1 MPPDPFPARSLL
13 TRALLGASAL
23 TGLLLAVVPTPA
35 RASSH
40 SEAPGT
46 AADRAVD
53 CTDVYAF
60 VSPDATGTV
69 TLVANYFPLEE
80 PSGGPNYY
88 GFADDALYEIH
99 VDNDGDAVEDV
110 TFQLQFTTTTKNPAT
125 FLYNTG
131 PVTYDAG
138 GDTYTNLNVE
148 QRFTLTRVDGDR
160 RTGPK
165 TVLATNRLVAPNN
178 VGPKSFPGSVYDAS
192 IVPAAIHA
200 VTGGIQAFCGPRDDP
215 FFVSLGR
222 VFDLVNIDPVVP
234 GGKDS
239 QCGAVPGGDHLKG
252 FNCHSIVLQV
262 PKALLTSDGSPATDP
277 NAASSIVGVWS
288 TASRRQVRLNRTG
301 GRDPIQGGAW
311 TQVSRLGMPLVNEV
325 VIARADK
332 NKWNASEPK
341 DDGQF
346 LSYVTNPELPTILNA
361 LYPSIVVPPTPRND
375 LVTVFLTGIPG
386 LNAKGIAC
394 ETLRLNMAI
403 APSISPNRMGVLAG
417 QNDGFPNG
425 RRLGDDVVDIALQ
438 VVVGHLV
445 GGVYSCAPIGDS
457 PRSLGDTVCEND
469 KPFLTAFPYLASPH
483 DGVTRQH

>member
-1 MPPDPFPARSLL
+1 MPPVSIPAHARAA
-13 TRALLGASAL
+13 RALWVAAALGSV
-23 TGLLLAVVPTPA
+23 AVLGVQPA
-35 RASSH
+35 ADASSH

-46 AADRAVD
+46 ASDRAID
-53 CTDVYAF
+53 GTDVYAF
-60 VSPDATGTV
+60 VSPDAPSTV

-80 PSGGPNYY
+80 PAGGPNYY

-99 VDNDGDAVEDV
+99 VDNDGDAIEDL

-131 PVTYDAG
+131 PVSYDAG

-160 RTGPK
+160 RTGTK

-178 VGPKSFPGSVYDAS
+178 VGPKTFPGSVYDTS
-192 IVPAAIHA
+192 IVPAAIHTVA
-200 VTGGIQAFCGPRDDP
+200 GGIQAFCGPRDDP
-215 FFVSLGR
+215 FFVFLGR

-234 GGKDS
+234 GGQDS

-262 PKALLTSDGSPATDP
+262 PKTLLTSDASPATDP
-277 NAASSIVGVWS
+277 NLATSIVGIWS

-325 VIARADK
+325 VIPRLDK
-332 NKWNASEPK
+332 NKWNESEPK

-346 LSYVTNPELPTILNA
+346 LPYVQGSELATILTS
-361 LYPSIVVPPTPRND
+361 LFPSVVVPPAPRND
-375 LVTVFLTGIPG
+375 LVTVFLTGIPT

-394 ETLRLNMAI
+394 EVLRLNMAI
-403 APSISPNRMGVLAG
+403 PPSAVPSRMGVLAG

-438 VVVGHLV
+438 VVAGHLV
-445 GGVYSCAPIGDS
+445 GGVYDCSPIGNS
-457 PRSLGDTVCEND
+457 PRSLGDTVCAND
-469 KPFLTAFPYLASPH
+469 KPFLATFPYLASPH